1 MTLTL
6 KDLERMQ
13 TTLQEAHL
21 DYQLELV
28 EGRISIMG
36 PSDYISDEIGSR
48 LIVFLGAWV
57 MAHKLGRVTGAAA
70 GFILPNPDAD
80 LRAPDVSFVK
90 AEKLKRSQRS
100 FVQLV
105 PDLMVEIKSKTDR
118 IKPIVEKIQSFLA
131 LGSQVGILID
141 PDKETV
147 TIYRLTGE
155 PVVLTSSDTLTIP
168 ELFPGWQLPIAELW
182 PPVFE

>member
-28 EGRISIMG
+28 EGKISVMG

-48 LIVFLGAWV
+48 LITFLNNWV
-57 MAHKLGRVTGAAA
+57 MPRQLGRVTGAAA

-90 AEKLKRSQRS
+90 AEKLKRSQRN
-100 FVQLV
+100 FVPLV
-105 PDLMVEIKSKTDR
+105 PDLTVEIKSKTDR
-118 IKPIVEKIQSFLA
+118 IKPIVEKLRSFLE
-131 LGSQVGILID
+131 LGSQVGILIN
-141 PDKETV
+141 PDRETV

-155 PVVLTSSDTLTIP
+155 PVVLTSSDILTIP
-168 ELFPGWQLPIAELW
+168 ELFPGWELPVSELW